1 MGRGTTGNAT
11 EDDGAGE
18 GVQEQTN
25 SFGGENPADQLRAES
40 SLQAWHVPVRPV

>member
-11 EDDGAGE
+11 EDDAAGE

-25 SFGGENPADQLRAES
+25 SLDPESSADQLRAES
-40 SLQAWHVPVRPV
+40 SLQAWHTSVRPA